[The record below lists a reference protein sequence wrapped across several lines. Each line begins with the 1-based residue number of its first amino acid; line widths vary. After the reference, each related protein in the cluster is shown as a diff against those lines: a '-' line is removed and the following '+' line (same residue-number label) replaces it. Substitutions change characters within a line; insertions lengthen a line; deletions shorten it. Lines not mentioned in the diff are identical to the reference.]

1 MIQYSQMG
9 GLCTPTNRIGGNKET
24 CSWTPIDDMILRN
37 KFESVQVSAINDKSI
52 KEENF
57 SSFESKKNFE
67 FEN

>member
-1 MIQYSQMG
+1 MG

-24 CSWTPIDDMILRN
+24 CSWTPINVMIQSN
-37 KFESVQVSAINDKSI
+37 KLDFVQVSAINDKSI

-57 SSFESKKNFE
+57 SSFETKKNFE